1 MVSRKIEKAKY
12 GPGII
17 EVIFGVVLS
26 LLLGTVVAVVYLAMR
41 PVQVG
46 LPSPKTEPISPVT
59 YIKGTENSDRDKQW
73 LRKKQLFTEGSSV
86 ELNTDELNAW
96 ITAGMQPESPKS
108 PVSKKPAPLAPATSA
123 PLSPAVPTA
132 AAANAL
138 KGAPAGPGAK
148 GAPTPPA
155 PSGPLLQF
163 GPPNFRIANGVL
175 QIGLEGE
182 LNVDM
187 LGIVKHPIVLQA
199 SGKLDKID
207 GRFTFVPER
216 FYIGCCPLHKIPGA
230 ARFVFN
236 RILASQKIPG
246 DIAAAWKKL
255 YSVSI
260 DGDSLTLTMP

>member
-1 MVSRKIEKAKY
+1 MVSRKIERAKY

-26 LLLGTVVAVVYLAMR
+26 LLLGAVVAVVYLAMR

-46 LPSPKTEPISPVT
+46 LPPPKTDPISPVT
-59 YIKGTENSDRDKQW
+59 YIKGTENSDRAKQW

-86 ELNTDELNAW
+86 ELNSDELNAW

-108 PVSKKPAPLAPATSA
+108 PASKTTASPVPATA
-123 PLSPAVPTA
+123 APAVPSA
-132 AAANAL
+132 AAANSP
-138 KGAPAGPGAK
+138 KGAPAEPGAK
-148 GAPTPPA
+148 GAPAAPA

-207 GRFTFVPER
+207 GRFTFVPDR

-236 RILASQKIPG
+236 RILASQKIPS
-246 DIAAAWKKL
+246 DISAAWKKL
-255 YSVSI
+255 YGVSI
-260 DGDSLTLTMP
+260 DGNSLALTMP